1 MGGTRTKVA
10 LAATCLLVAGTA
22 SAAVGGVGTS
32 TERASLNSFAEVP
45 TLSTRGIGTFNATI
59 NSNTNRIRYV
69 LRYRALSTAVQ
80 QAHIHL
86 GRPATVGGISA
97 FLCTNIGGGTPQTPA
112 CPRRRGVVRGV
123 LGPGSVQGPTDQ
135 GIGAGQFNALARALR
150 QGAAYVNVHS
160 ARFPS
165 GEIRGAIR

>member
-10 LAATCLLVAGTA
+10 LAATCLVVAGTA
-22 SAAVGGVGTS
+22 SAAVAGVGTS

-45 TLSTRGIGTFNATI
+45 TLSTRGIGTFSATI
-59 NSNTNRIRYV
+59 NSNTNRIRYT
-69 LRYRALSTAVQ
+69 LQYRALSTAVQ

-86 GRPATVGGISA
+86 GRTATVGGISA

-112 CPRRRGVVRGV
+112 CPRRGVVRGV
-123 LGPGSVQGPTDQ
+123 LGPGSVEGPTAQ
-135 GIGAGQFNALARALR
+135 GIGAGQFNALAKAMR